1 MAWETGGYPVPEA
14 RPALLRLRDRVQ
26 GAFLEPGVTGYEE
39 ARAMWNGMIER
50 FPLVIVRAAAL
61 SDVAPVLEAAAET
74 GLPLAVRGGGH
85 SNAGFGMVD
94 DGIVLDLGDLRA
106 VEVDPAS
113 RLVTAQPG
121 ARTGDVDAATAPHR
135 LAVPLGTVSTP
146 GIAGM
151 TLGGGL
157 GWLVRSAGLALD
169 NLVSAEV
176 TTAAGEQVTASA
188 SEHPDLFWGLRGGGG
203 NFGVVTS
210 FTFRAVPLPEQVL
223 GASLYYRRPQWR
235 RALAAFERWSR
246 ALPDELTAVLTVMHP
261 ADQLGGTEPW
271 LIIRC
276 AYVGEDRPRGMAL
289 LERLL
294 RVAPPEEQSIGP
306 VSWPRWQSAS
316 DGLFPAGSR
325 GFWRNLALPQVDEE
339 VLDAILEI
347 SAALPS
353 PGTGVEIHL
362 LGGAFGRVPAAA
374 TAFPNRTARFWM
386 TIFGF
391 WQDPAEDAQFTGFA
405 ERAERAMGRFSGEG
419 EYVNFRAREHTGPL
433 TDLTRA
439 IYGESTY
446 RRLQRV
452 KQRYDPGNLFRG
464 NYNVSPEG

>member
-1 MAWETGGYPVPEA
+1 MESTTGRYPVPEA

-26 GAFLEPGVTGYEE
+26 GEFLEPGVGGYEE

-50 FPLVIVRAAAL
+50 YPLVIVRAA
-61 SDVAPVLEAAAET
+61 SIEDVAPVLEAARET

-85 SNAGFGMVD
+85 SSAGFGTVD

-106 VEVDPAS
+106 VHVAPES
-113 RLVTAQPG
+113 HLVTAEPG

-157 GWLVRSAGLALD
+157 GWLVRRAGLALD

-176 TTAAGEQVTASA
+176 ITAAGEQLTASA

-210 FTFRAVPLPEQVL
+210 FTFKAVLLPDPVL
-223 GASLYYRRPQWR
+223 GAALYYRRPQWR
-235 RALAAFERWSR
+235 QALVAFERWSR
-246 ALPDELTAVLTVMHP
+246 ALPEELTAGLTVMFP

-271 LIIRC
+271 LIIRSVW
-276 AYVGEDRPRGMAL
+276 VGEDQARGMAL
-289 LERLL
+289 LDRLR
-294 RVAPPEEQSIGP
+294 RVAPPEEQSVGP
-306 VSWPRWQSAS
+306 VSWSQWQRAS
-316 DGLFPAGSR
+316 DGLFPTGSR

-339 VLDAILEI
+339 VLDAILAIAE
-347 SAALPS
+347 ALPG

-362 LGGAFGRVPAAA
+362 LGGAFSRVPAEA

-386 TIFGF
+386 TFYGF
-391 WQDPAEDAQFTGFA
+391 WQDPGEDAQFTDLV
-405 ERAERAMGRFSGEG
+405 ERAERAMGRFSGKG
-419 EYVNFRAREHTGPL
+419 EYVNFRAREYSGPL
-433 TDLTRA
+433 TDLTRQ
-439 IYGESTY
+439 IYGEHTY

-464 NYNVSPEG
+464 NYNVSPER